1 MFYASFLAGI
11 PCVLAEIYHCLGTQ
25 LPEALLALLPADF
38 FSDESV
44 SKDSVSPLAS
54 SVGRSISSLLSDG
67 GDQLQNLRDLSANQ
81 RRWVTADLAMI
92 RKLKVNIRGI
102 A

>member
-1 MFYASFLAGI
+1 MFYASFLTAI
-11 PCVLAEIYHCLGTQ
+11 PCVLAEIYHSLGTR
-25 LPEALLALLPADF
+25 LPETLLALLPADF

-44 SKDSVSPLAS
+44 SKDSVSPSAPS
-54 SVGRSISSLLSDG
+54 AGRSVSSLLSDG
-67 GDQLQNLRDLSANQ
+67 GDQLQNLRDHSANQ
-81 RRWVTADLAMI
+81 RRWVAADLVMI